1 MGILKSYNE
10 SKLID
15 SRFGPGQNPDSS
27 LPQSIES
34 KIDDT
39 ARIGKLL
46 TQKQGLKFIA
56 NNAILEKEQIKNKLN
71 KAAGGTLLQRVKN
84 AAVDQLKSTAQ
95 LIGSTLAQVPVNG
108 TGTHFVHKFRT
119 DTYLQPGQQEDG
131 ITAFQNFFGRG
142 GVEGAQAV
150 IHGNDVEGKAPQ
162 NLHLELGET
171 PVRDRSGHDQIP
183 LKLKDKAPIKKYTQ
197 SKFYKDNRISTKYN
211 LGFAVSGSINPSD
224 EINLSDT
231 VGRFP
236 GEEVKEKKDL
246 AVLRFQVI
254 YPESDTREY
263 IQFRS
268 YITSFADNFS
278 GNWNGGS
285 YLGRGEGVYTY
296 QGFDRGISLG
306 FKIFAQSGQEMKP
319 LYKKIQLLASTT
331 APTYSEDGFMRG
343 TLVRMTVGGYL
354 DKVPGFIESVNYTVN
369 QDDQWDLGSAYT
381 NGLSL
386 PMSLDCSINF
396 KPIHTFTP
404 ETGTRDRFIAK
415 QLGVEPSQVE
425 SELFGPILSQDA
437 INSGVP
443 NNIADIRIPTKPTV
457 EAEGDFDSWTD
468 DMFSN

>member
-10 SKLID
+10 SKLTD

-46 TQKQGLKFIA
+46 TQKQGLKFIT

-95 LIGSTLAQVPVNG
+95 LVGSTLAQVPVNG

-119 DTYLQPGQQEDG
+119 DTYLQPGQQDDDTTG
-131 ITAFQNFFGRG
+131 FQRFFGRG

-150 IHGNDVEGKAPQ
+150 IHGNNVEGKVFSQ
-162 NLHLELGET
+162 LEAQFTENATIQFVGARGDVDE
-171 PVRDRSGHDQIP
+171 RKEERQENKSGNNQIP
-183 LKLKDKAPIKKYTQ
+183 LKLNTKRIKKYKETAPDKVNAFSRQ
-197 SKFYKDNRISTKYN
+197 YKFGDPR
-211 LGFAVSGSINPSD
+211 SGSLDPSD
-224 EINLSDT
+224 QINLSPIDQDEYSY
-231 VGRFP
+231 P
-236 GEEVKEKKDL
+236 DL
-246 AVLRFQVI
+246 AVLKFEII
-254 YPESDTREY
+254 YPEQDTRQNM
-263 IQFRS
+263 QFRS
-268 YITSFADNFS
+268 YITSFSDNFT
-278 GNWNGGS
+278 GTWNGGS

-354 DKVPGFIESVNYTVN
+354 KRVPGFIETVNYTVN
-369 QDDQWDLGSAYT
+369 QDDQWDIGSEYT
-381 NGLSL
+381 DSLSL

-404 ETGTRDRFIAK
+404 ETGIRDKFIAK
-415 QLGVEPSQVE
+415 GLGQ
-425 SELFGPILSQDA
+425 
-437 INSGVP
+437 N
-443 NNIADIRIPTKPTV
+443 
-457 EAEGDFDSWTD
+457 
-468 DMFSN
+468 

>member
-46 TQKQGLKFIA
+46 TQKQGLKFIT

-119 DTYLQPGQQEDG
+119 DTYLQPGQQDDN
-131 ITAFQNFFGRG
+131 ITGFQRFFGRG

-150 IHGNDVEGKAPQ
+150 IHGNNVEGTAPQ
-162 NLHLELGET
+162 NLQAELDEELKE
-171 PVRDRSGHDQIP
+171 DRSGHNQIP
-183 LKLKDKAPIKKYTQ
+183 INLKDKKPVKQYTQ
-197 SKFYKDNRISTKYN
+197 SQYYRDNRISTKYN
-211 LGFAVSGSINPSD
+211 LGFATSGSINPSD
-224 EINLSDT
+224 AINLSNTFDVSGIT
-231 VGRFP
+231 TR
-236 GEEVKEKKDL
+236 EQSDL
-246 AVLRFQVI
+246 AVLRFEVI
-254 YPESDTREY
+254 YPEENIREY

-306 FKIFAQSGQEMKP
+306 FKIFAQTGQEMKP

-354 DKVPGFIESVNYTVN
+354 KRVPGFIESVNYTIN
-369 QDDQWDLGSAYT
+369 QDDQWDVGST
-381 NGLSL
+381 FTDNLSL
-386 PMSLDCSINF
+386 PMSLDCSVNF

-404 ETGTRDRFIAK
+404 ETGTKDQFIAK
-415 QLGVEPSQVE
+415 GLGQEPADRNDRTQAPTTIQEMV
-425 SELFGPILSQDA
+425 D
-437 INSGVP
+437 INTITAP
-443 NNIADIRIPTKPTV
+443 DDDINDLRIPL
-457 EAEGDFDSWTD
+457 
-468 DMFSN
+468 